1 MNPTPRHNDF
11 APGRYLGLAPFLRRS
26 IAGMDLQAYGLQ
38 LLEQAKSAPHDA
50 NHLMNLAIATQCLGQ
65 REAGLALQR
74 QALALQQTYYLPSAV
89 GPGRIRILV
98 LMAEGDLSANTP
110 LDCLLESSDL
120 DLVIHYVDSTAIEA
134 SLIQG
139 PAHLQFPDH
148 DVLMVGIGVSSETV
162 PLLQQLARTLTHWP
176 KPVINSPTQ
185 ILCTDR
191 AAASALLCDVPGL
204 RMPPTLR
211 LSRLSLQ
218 EVANGHQSLMNVV
231 SAFDFPLIV
240 RPIDSQAGIN
250 LERVD
255 NSSALASYLQRVD
268 DAEFFI
274 APFVDYRG
282 ADGYFRKIRVVLV
295 NGKPL
300 VCHMA
305 VSCDWMVHYIN
316 AGMYEH
322 AWKRAE
328 ESAFMEA
335 FDDFARRHA
344 TALQAIYER
353 TGLDY
358 VCIDCAELADGQL
371 LIFEVDHSMVIHAM
385 DLESQFP
392 FKQIHM
398 KKVQH
403 ALRKYLLRITAREA
417 EQRA

>member
-1 MNPTPRHNDF
+1 MPRQNDF
-11 APGRYLGLAPFLRRS
+11 AAGRYLGLAPFLRRS
-26 IAGMDLQAYGLQ
+26 IAGTDLQAYGLE

-74 QALALQQTYYLPSAV
+74 QALALQQTYYLPSLV

-120 DLVIHYVDSTAIEA
+120 DLVIHYVDSSAIEA
-134 SLIQG
+134 SLIQR

-211 LSRLSLQ
+211 LPRLSLQ

-231 SAFDFPLIV
+231 SAFDFPVIV

-274 APFVDYRG
+274 APFIDYRG

-305 VSCDWMVHYIN
+305 VSSDWMVHYIN

-335 FDDFARRHA
+335 FDAFAKRHA

-358 VCIDCAELADGQL
+358 VCIDCAELPDGQL

>member
-1 MNPTPRHNDF
+1 MPRQNDF
-11 APGRYLGLAPFLRRS
+11 AAGRYLGLAPFLRRS
-26 IAGMDLQAYGLQ
+26 IAGTDLQAYGLE

-74 QALALQQTYYLPSAV
+74 QALALQQTYYLPSLV

-120 DLVIHYVDSTAIEA
+120 DLVIHYVDSSAIEA
-134 SLIQG
+134 SLIQR

-162 PLLQQLARTLTHWP
+162 PLLQQLARALTHWP

-211 LSRLSLQ
+211 LPRLSLQ

-231 SAFDFPLIV
+231 SAFDFPVIV

-274 APFVDYRG
+274 APFIDYRG

-305 VSCDWMVHYIN
+305 VSSDWMVHYIN

-335 FDDFARRHA
+335 FDAFAKRHA

-358 VCIDCAELADGQL
+358 VCIDCAELPDGQL